1 MARISR
7 EQMFMDIAEIVA
19 KRSACL
25 RNNVGAVIV
34 NEDNNIVAIGY
45 NGPAAGIP
53 QCTKEGCHAGCDIAI
68 HAEDNAIRR
77 MSDYQYDIS
86 IDYQKSNQEKG
97 IGVVNG
103 RLKTYRLFCTVS
115 PCMDCAHKIIQRGDI
130 WEVYY
135 RYPYRDEAGIG
146 YLLANGIKVY
156 RILTGGIIN
165 EESL

>member
-1 MARISR
+1 
-7 EQMFMDIAEIVA
+7 MFMDIAEIVA

-25 RNNVGAVIV
+25 RNNVGAVVV

-45 NGPAAGIP
+45 NGPASGVP
-53 QCTKEGCHAGCDIAI
+53 QCLKEDCHAGCDIAI

-77 MSDYQYDIS
+77 MPEQDFIGDYELLTPTPY
-86 IDYQKSNQEKG
+86 
-97 IGVVNG
+97 
-103 RLKTYRLFCTVS
+103 KTYRLFCTVS
-115 PCMDCAHKIIQRGDI
+115 PCIDCANKIIERRDI
-130 WEVYY
+130 TEVYY
-135 RYPYRDEAGIG
+135 RYPYRDPNGIL

>member
-7 EQMFMDIAEIVA
+7 EQMFMDIAETVA

-34 NEDNNIVAIGY
+34 NESNNIVAIGY
-45 NGPAAGIP
+45 NGVASGVPH
-53 QCTKEGCHAGCDIAI
+53 CLKEDCHAGCDIAI

-77 MSDYQYDIS
+77 MPWVPIP
-86 IDYQKSNQEKG
+86 
-97 IGVVNG
+97 
-103 RLKTYRLFCTVS
+103 KTYDPVTVERTFGQYYKLFCTVS

-130 WEVYY
+130 KEVYY
-135 RYPYRDEAGIG
+135 RYPYRDESGIA
-146 YLLANGIKVY
+146 YLLSNNIKVY

-165 EESL
+165 EETL

>member
-7 EQMFMDIAEIVA
+7 EQMFMEIAETVA

-45 NGPAAGIP
+45 NGVASGVPH
-53 QCTKEGCHAGCDIAI
+53 CLKEDCHAGCDIAI

-77 MSDYQYDIS
+77 MPRKEYKDIQS
-86 IDYQKSNQEKG
+86 FCQG
-97 IGVVNG
+97 IEMNPQ
-103 RLKTYRLFCTVS
+103 TYRLFCTVS
-115 PCMDCAHKIIQRGDI
+115 PCIDCAHKIIQRGDI
-130 WEVYY
+130 REVYY
-135 RYPYRDEAGIG
+135 RYPYRDESGIA
-146 YLLANGIKVY
+146 YLLSNNIKVY

-165 EESL
+165 EETL